1 MSVTPTL
8 AVKGLT
14 KRYPGVVALDGIG
27 MEILPGEVHA
37 LVGEN
42 GAGKSTFI
50 KCVTGAIKPDE
61 GEIQICGTTYTH
73 LNPSEAIGL
82 GVSAIYQE
90 FNLVPYLTVAENIML
105 GRYPGKGGIVD
116 HKTLRAQAAAIVEEL
131 GVPIDIDAKVSS
143 LTVGFQQLV
152 EIAKAVSREAKLI
165 IMDEPSAALTSNE
178 IEYLFKIVQRL
189 RKKGVSILYISH
201 RLEEIFEICDRVTV
215 FRDGHYVTT
224 VSINDTD
231 TAELIRLMVNR
242 EIVNIYPHTPQT
254 VGEVALEVENLRTPL
269 LRDISFC
276 VRTGEILGFSGLV
289 GSGRT
294 EIMRAIFGADP
305 YESGTFRLFGK
316 PYKPCSPEKAI
327 ANGIGYI
334 SEDRKK
340 EGLLMSRSITEN
352 TIAASLKKVS
362 DPVGIINDKFAR
374 EEADKICDRLG
385 VKAPSYQQLV
395 RNLSGGNQQ
404 KVVIAKWLFSDC
416 SVIIFDEPTRGIDV
430 GAKREI
436 YVLMDE
442 LARDGK
448 AIIMVSSDMPEMLGM
463 ADRIVIMHEGKLMKE
478 LSREEANQEVIMK
491 YASGYAD

>member
-8 AVKGLT
+8 SVRGLT
-14 KRYPGVVALDGIG
+14 KRYPGVVALDGVG
-27 MEILPGEVHA
+27 LEILPGEVHA

-50 KCVTGAIKPDE
+50 KCVTGAIQPDE
-61 GEIQICGTTYTH
+61 GEIMICGTKYTH
-73 LNPSEAIGL
+73 LNPNEAIGL
-82 GVSAIYQE
+82 GISAIYQE

-105 GRYPGKGGIVD
+105 GRYPGKHGMVN
-116 HKTLRAQAAAIVEEL
+116 HKALREQASAIVEEL
-131 GVPIDIDAKVSS
+131 GVPIDIDAKVST

-152 EIAKAVSREAKLI
+152 EIAKAVSRDAKLI
-165 IMDEPSAALTSNE
+165 IMDEPSAALTNNE

-189 RKKGVSILYISH
+189 RTKGVSILYISH

-215 FRDGHYVTT
+215 FRDGQYVTT
-224 VSINDTD
+224 INISETD
-231 TAELIRLMVNR
+231 TANLIRLMVNR
-242 EIVNIYPHTPQT
+242 EIVNIYPHTPQR
-254 VGEVALEVENLRTPL
+254 VGQIALEVKNLNTPL
-269 LRDISFC
+269 LQNISFH
-276 VRTGEILGFSGLV
+276 VREGEILGFSGLV

-294 EIMRAIFGADP
+294 ETMRAIFGADP
-305 YESGTFRLFGK
+305 YESGTFSLYGK
-316 PYKPCSPEKAI
+316 PYKPSTPEKAI
-327 ANGIGYI
+327 ASGIGYI

-340 EGLLMSRSITEN
+340 EGLLLSRSITEN

-362 DPVGIINDKFAR
+362 NPVGVVNGKFAKT
-374 EEADKICDRLG
+374 EAAKICDRLG
-385 VKAPSYQQLV
+385 VKAPTYQQLT

-416 SVIIFDEPTRGIDV
+416 NVIIFDEPTRGIDV

-442 LARDGK
+442 LAKDGK

-463 ADRIVIMHEGKLMKE
+463 ADRIIVMHEGKMMKE
-478 LSREEANQEVIMK
+478 LSREEANQETIMK
-491 YASGYAD
+491 YASGYTD

>member
-73 LNPSEAIGL
+73 LNPNEAIGL

-224 VSINDTD
+224 VNINDTD

>member
-14 KRYPGVVALDGIG
+14 KRYPGVVALDGVG
-27 MEILPGEVHA
+27 LEILPGEVHA

-50 KCVTGAIKPDE
+50 KCVAGAIRPDE
-61 GEIQICGTTYTH
+61 GEIEICGTKYTH
-73 LNPSEAIGL
+73 LNPNEAIGL

-105 GRYPGKGGIVD
+105 GRYPGKGGLVD
-116 HKTLRAQAAAIVEEL
+116 HKALRAQAAAIVEEL
-131 GVPIDIDAKVSS
+131 GVPIDIDVKVSS

-165 IMDEPSAALTSNE
+165 IMDEPSAALTNNE
-178 IEYLFKIVQRL
+178 IEYLFKIVHRL
-189 RKKGVSILYISH
+189 REKGVSILYISH

-215 FRDGHYVTT
+215 FRDGQYVTT
-224 VSINDTD
+224 VNIKDTD
-231 TAELIRLMVNR
+231 TANLIRLMVNR
-242 EIVNIYPHTPQT
+242 EIVNIYPHTPQP
-254 VGEVALEVENLRTPL
+254 VGEVALEVENLRTSL
-269 LRDISFC
+269 LQDISFH

-305 YESGTFRLFGK
+305 YDSGSFRLFGK
-316 PYKPCSPEKAI
+316 PYKPSSPEKAI
-327 ANGIGYI
+327 AAGIGYI

-362 DPVGIINDKFAR
+362 NPVGIVNGKFAKD
-374 EEADKICDRLG
+374 EAAKICDRLG
-385 VKAPSYQQLV
+385 VKAPNYQQLA

-416 SVIIFDEPTRGIDV
+416 NVIIFDEPTRGIDV

-442 LARDGK
+442 LAKDGK

-463 ADRIVIMHEGKLMKE
+463 ADRIMVMHEGKLMKE
-478 LSREEANQEVIMK
+478 LSRKEANQEVIMK

>member
-14 KRYPGVVALDGIG
+14 KRYPGVVALDGVG
-27 MEILPGEVHA
+27 LEILPGEVHA

-50 KCVTGAIKPDE
+50 KCVTGAIRPDE
-61 GEIQICGTTYTH
+61 GEIAICGTTYTH
-73 LNPSEAIGL
+73 MNPNEAISL
-82 GVSAIYQE
+82 GISAIYQE

-105 GRYPGKGGIVD
+105 GRYPGKGGLVD
-116 HKTLRAQAAAIVEEL
+116 HKALKAQAAAIVEEL
-131 GVPIDIDAKVSS
+131 GVPIDIEAKISS

-165 IMDEPSAALTSNE
+165 IMDEPSAALTNNE
-178 IEYLFKIVQRL
+178 IEYLFKIVQKL

-215 FRDGHYVTT
+215 FRDGQYITT
-224 VSINDTD
+224 VNIKDTD
-231 TAELIRLMVNR
+231 TANLIRLMVNR
-242 EIVNIYPHTPQT
+242 EIVNIYPHTPQQQ
-254 VGEVALEVENLRTPL
+254 GEIALEVEKLNTSL
-269 LRDISFC
+269 LKDISFH

-316 PYKPCSPEKAI
+316 AYKPSSPEKAI
-327 ANGIGYI
+327 ASGIGYI

-362 DPVGIINDKFAR
+362 NPVGIVNGKYAK
-374 EEADKICDRLG
+374 EEAGKICDRLG
-385 VKAPSYQQLV
+385 VKAPNYQQLA

-416 SVIIFDEPTRGIDV
+416 NVIIFDEPTRGIDV

-436 YVLMDE
+436 YMLMDE
-442 LARDGK
+442 LAKDGK

-463 ADRIVIMHEGKLMKE
+463 ADRIMVMHEGKLMKE
-478 LSREEANQEVIMK
+478 LSREEATQEEIMK

>member
-73 LNPSEAIGL
+73 LNPNEAIGL

>member
-8 AVKGLT
+8 AVRGLT
-14 KRYPGVVALDGIG
+14 KRYPGVVALDGVG
-27 MEILPGEVHA
+27 LEILPGEVHA

-50 KCVTGAIKPDE
+50 KCVTGAIRPDE
-61 GEIQICGTTYTH
+61 GEIVICGTQYSH
-73 LNPSEAIGL
+73 LNPNEAIGL
-82 GVSAIYQE
+82 GISAIYQE

-116 HKTLRAQAAAIVEEL
+116 HKALRAQAAAIVEEL
-131 GVPIDIDAKVSS
+131 GVPIDIDAKVST

-165 IMDEPSAALTSNE
+165 IMDEPSAALTNNE
-178 IEYLFKIVQRL
+178 IEYLFKIVHRL
-189 RKKGVSILYISH
+189 REKGVSILYISH

-215 FRDGHYVTT
+215 FRDGQYVTT
-224 VSINDTD
+224 VNIKDTD
-231 TAELIRLMVNR
+231 TANLIRLMVNR
-242 EIVNIYPHTPQT
+242 EIVNIYPHTPQA

-269 LRDISFC
+269 LKDISFH

-305 YESGTFRLFGK
+305 CESGTFRLFGK
-316 PYKPCSPEKAI
+316 PYKPSSPEKAI
-327 ANGIGYI
+327 ASGIGYI

-362 DPVGIINDKFAR
+362 NAGIVNGRFAK
-374 EEADKICDRLG
+374 EEAGKICDRLG
-385 VKAPSYQQLV
+385 VKAPTYQQLA

-416 SVIIFDEPTRGIDV
+416 NVIIFDEPTRGIDV

-442 LARDGK
+442 LAKDGK

-463 ADRIVIMHEGKLMKE
+463 ADRIMVMHEGKLMKE
-478 LSREEANQEVIMK
+478 LSREEATQEVVMK
-491 YASGYAD
+491 YASGYADE

>member
-8 AVKGLT
+8 AVKDLT

-224 VSINDTD
+224 VNINDTD